1 MSILDLIRPELK
13 RFRPYAS
20 ARRTVP
26 SPDPSQSL
34 NRSSLWLNA
43 NELPWDTVEELGYN
57 RYPEPQPATLRQRL
71 ARLWE
76 VMPEQLLLTRG
87 SDEAIDLLIRSFCRP
102 YQDAVLVTPPTF
114 GMYAVSAALQAA
126 EVIQVD
132 LKAPDFELA
141 SERLLAACDT
151 RLRLIFLCSPGNPTG
166 RLIPLAQLESLIQS
180 LRGRALVVVDEAYL
194 EFARL
199 DNGQPVPSATR
210 LLEAHENLAVLRTL
224 SKAWGLAGLRLG
236 AVIARPELIALL
248 GGIQAP
254 YPLPRPATE
263 AALSLLGTERE
274 AWVQS
279 AVRQLIAERERLFTA
294 LSALPGVR
302 QVLPSQAN
310 FLTVSFSDS
319 AQAMEQLLAAGIV
332 VRDLSDTPGLEGAL
346 RISLGRPEDND
357 RVLAALGSQRTSAEP
372 KNTNGAGS

>member
-13 RFRPYAS
+13 CFRPYAS
-20 ARRTVP
+20 ARRTAP
-26 SPDPSQSL
+26 KPDPRPSL
-34 NRSSLWLNA
+34 NQGNLWLNA
-43 NELPWDTVEELGYN
+43 NELPWDTEETLSYN
-57 RYPEPQPATLRQRL
+57 RYPEPQPAALRQRL
-71 ARLWE
+71 AQLWE
-76 VMPEQLLLTRG
+76 VTPEHVLLTRG

-126 EVIQVD
+126 EVIRVD
-132 LKAPDFELA
+132 LETPDFELA
-141 SERLLAACDT
+141 SQRLLTACDP
-151 RLRLIFLCSPGNPTG
+151 RLRLVFLCSPGNPTG
-166 RLIPLAQLESLIQS
+166 RLIPLAQLEALIQA

-199 DNGQPVPSATR
+199 DNGQPVPSATC

-236 AVIARPELIALL
+236 AVIARPELISLL

-254 YPLPRPATE
+254 YPLPRPAIE

-294 LSALPGVR
+294 LYALPGVR